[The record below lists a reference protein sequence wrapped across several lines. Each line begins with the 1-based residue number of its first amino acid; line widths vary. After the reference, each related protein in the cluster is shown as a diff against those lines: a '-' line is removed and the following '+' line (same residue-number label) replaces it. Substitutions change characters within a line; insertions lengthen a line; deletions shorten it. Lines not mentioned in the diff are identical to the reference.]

1 MPPDHIRL
9 MEELTKEYL
18 GNIIETDVN
27 EEKDQKDE
35 LTKAKSEIFGLKVRI
50 TAFERFI
57 GRRHPMVRQELAEL
71 EAQVAAEILNS
82 D

>member
-1 MPPDHIRL
+1 MPPDPTNL

-18 GNIIETDVN
+18 SSISETNAN
-27 EEKDQKDE
+27 EEIDLKDE
-35 LTKAKSEIFGLKVRI
+35 LIKTKVELFGLKVRI

-57 GRRHPMVRQELAEL
+57 GRRHPQVRQELAEL
-71 EAQVAAEILNS
+71 EAQAAAEILKS

>member
-1 MPPDHIRL
+1 MPPDHTSL

-18 GNIIETDVN
+18 SSITDTDIN
-27 EEKDQKDE
+27 GEIDLKDE
-35 LTKAKSEIFGLKVRI
+35 LLKAKAEIFGLKVRI

-57 GRRHPMVRQELAEL
+57 GRRHPQVRQELAEL
-71 EAQVAAEILNS
+71 EAQVAAEILKS